1 MPIDRPLPA
10 SMHYIA
16 AREPGP
22 PDVLAIAEGQLPQP
36 KAGEVL
42 IEVSH
47 AGVNRPDCA
56 QRAGAYPPPPD
67 ASPIIGL
74 EVAGTVV
81 ACAADVTSWRTGDVV
96 CALTPGG
103 GYAEYCTTP
112 AGFCLPIPVG
122 LTLLEAASL
131 PETPDVLDLRHG
143 SLG

>member
-1 MPIDRPLPA
+1 MSDPMMTAIAIRGGKGGADALHAVQLPRPL
-10 SMHYIA
+10 
-16 AREPGP
+16 
-22 PDVLAIAEGQLPQP
+22 P

-56 QRAGAYPPPPD
+56 QRAGTYPPPPD

-81 ACAADVTSWRTGDVV
+81 ACGEGVTSWHIGDQV

-103 GYAEYCTTP
+103 GAE
-112 AGFCLPIPVG
+112 
-122 LTLLEAASL
+122 
-131 PETPDVLDLRHG
+131 
-143 SLG
+143 